1 MIYIGKQPL
10 TADEAIDLFQGGL
23 YEMLQKEFVLI
34 EENIQR
40 NKEQAAELK
49 TLHKRY
55 AEAGVKP
62 LANYDTDQMRGEILD
77 RMIAEGTTFDK
88 GTLRRY
94 GR

>member
-1 MIYIGKQPL
+1 ML
-10 TADEAIDLFQGGL
+10 NAEEAIELFEGGL
-23 YEMLQKEFVLI
+23 YEMLQKEFVVL
-34 EENIQR
+34 EETIQR
-40 NKEQAAELK
+40 NKAQAAELK

-62 LANYDTDQMRGEILD
+62 LANYNTDEMRGEILD